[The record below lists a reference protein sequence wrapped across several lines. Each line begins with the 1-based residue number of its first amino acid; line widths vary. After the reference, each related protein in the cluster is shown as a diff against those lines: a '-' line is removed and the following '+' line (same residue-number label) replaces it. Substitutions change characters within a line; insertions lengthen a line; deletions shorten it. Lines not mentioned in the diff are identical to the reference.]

1 MADKDLRKAKEE
13 LVEAQEDVSHMEKLT
28 ARGPAAEGQVARLA
42 GRREKIGEEKGI
54 L

>member
-13 LVEAQEDVSHMEKLT
+13 LVEAQEDVSHLMEKLT
-28 ARGPAAEGQVARLA
+28 EVRQQKVKFARLA
-42 GRREKIGEEKGI
+42 GRREKIGEGKGS